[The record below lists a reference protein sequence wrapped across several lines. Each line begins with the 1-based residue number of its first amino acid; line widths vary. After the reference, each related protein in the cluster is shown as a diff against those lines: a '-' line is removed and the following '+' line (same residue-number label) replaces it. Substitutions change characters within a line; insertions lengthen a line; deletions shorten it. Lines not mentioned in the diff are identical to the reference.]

1 MRLLDPII
9 GRNPRATLLRIA
21 ALICAAVIVFG
32 WILVPLRLSGISML
46 PTYHG
51 GTLNFANRA
60 AYWLRQPARGDVIAI
75 RLAGPGAVYVKR
87 IVGVPGER
95 VEIVEGTVT
104 INGQVL
110 LEPTVV
116 RRARWNM
123 PPVTLQSGEFF
134 VIGDNRSMRISDH
147 EFGRVGRERIIGKL
161 LF

>member
-21 ALICAAVIVFG
+21 ALICAAVIVCG
-32 WILVPLRLSGISML
+32 WILVPLRVSAISML